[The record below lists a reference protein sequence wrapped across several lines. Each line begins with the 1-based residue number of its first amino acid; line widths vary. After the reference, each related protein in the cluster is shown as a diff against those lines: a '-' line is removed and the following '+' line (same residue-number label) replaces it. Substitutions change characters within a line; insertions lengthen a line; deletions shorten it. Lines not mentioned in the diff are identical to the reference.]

1 MSLKINAILN
11 IYSIMVIIII
21 YFQALRC
28 LEKESLRDKL
38 YMSMLHITIL
48 MLVIDILSR
57 FDGKALEIYPVLNNV
72 GNFLIF
78 LLNPI
83 LPSIWVVYVY
93 LQIFHKQRKIRR
105 LVYFL
110 CVINAINIT
119 LLLFSQFFGWF
130 YYIDSN
136 NIYRRGPYFALPV
149 FIDLILL
156 SIAFTII
163 SLNRRR
169 LDKKSFLSLM
179 FFALP
184 PIVSIFLQIRFYGI
198 SLMLNSIV
206 LSLLVLF
213 LNFQNHDIYTDHL
226 TKINNRKKLD
236 VYLKKKISAS
246 TAEKAF
252 SAILV
257 DINNFKQIN
266 DTYGHSMGDKAL
278 EATARLLK
286 SCLEA
291 NDFIARFGGDEFCLI
306 LDISDKKELQSL
318 VCRINKCLDNYNQ
331 CDSHPYYLGL
341 SMGYAVYS
349 SRSHRNAENFLKEID
364 MLMYQEKRASKI
376 QNHEVF

>member
-1 MSLKINAILN
+1 MSLKSNAILN

-38 YMSMLHITIL
+38 YMSMLNITIL

-57 FDGKALEIYPVLNNV
+57 FDGKALAIYPVLNNI

-78 LLNPI
+78 LINPI
-83 LPSIWVVYVY
+83 LPSLWVVYVY
-93 LQIFHKQRKIRR
+93 LQIFHKERKIRW
-105 LVYFL
+105 LVYLL
-110 CVINAINIT
+110 CTINVINFI
-119 LLLFSQFFGWF
+119 LLIFSQFFDWF

-136 NIYRRGPYFALPV
+136 NIYHRGPYFALPV
-149 FIDLILL
+149 FIDFILL
-156 SIAFTII
+156 FVAFAII
-163 SLNRRR
+163 LLNRRR
-169 LDKKSFLSLM
+169 LDKKSLLSLM

-184 PIVSIFLQIRFYGI
+184 PIVSIFLQIRFYGM

-226 TKINNRKKLD
+226 TKINNRKRLD
-236 VYLKKKISAS
+236 VYLKKKINAS
-246 TAEKAF
+246 TAGKAF

-266 DTYGHSMGDKAL
+266 DTYGHSMGDQAL
-278 EATARLLK
+278 ETTAKLLK
-286 SCLEA
+286 GCIEA

-306 LDISDKKELQSL
+306 LDISDRNELESL
-318 VCRINKCLDNYNQ
+318 VCRINKRLENYNQ
-331 CDSHPYYLGL
+331 SESHPYSLGL

-349 SRSHRNAENFLKEID
+349 SRLHKNAENFLKQID
-364 MLMYQEKRASKI
+364 LLMYQEKKSSKRKKY
-376 QNHEVF
+376 

>member
-1 MSLKINAILN
+1 MSLKSNAILN

-28 LEKESLRDKL
+28 LEKKSLRDKL
-38 YMSMLHITIL
+38 YMSMLNITIL

-57 FDGKALEIYPVLNNV
+57 FDGNALPIYPVLNNI

-78 LLNPI
+78 LINPI
-83 LPSIWVVYVY
+83 LPSLWVVYVY
-93 LQIFHKQRKIRR
+93 LQIFHKERKIRQ
-105 LVYFL
+105 LVYLL
-110 CVINAINIT
+110 CAINIINFT
-119 LLLFSQFFGWF
+119 LLIFSQFFDWF

-136 NIYRRGPYFALPV
+136 NIYHRGPYFALPV
-149 FIDLILL
+149 FIDFILL
-156 SIAFTII
+156 SVAFATIL
-163 SLNRRR
+163 LNRRR

-184 PIVSIFLQIRFYGI
+184 PIVSIFLQIRFYGM

-226 TKINNRKKLD
+226 TKINNRKRLD
-236 VYLKKKISAS
+236 VYLKKKINAS
-246 TAEKAF
+246 TAGKAF

-266 DTYGHSMGDKAL
+266 DTYGHSMGDQAL
-278 EATARLLK
+278 ETTAKLLK
-286 SCLEA
+286 GCLEV

-306 LDISDKKELQSL
+306 LDISDRNELESL
-318 VCRINKCLDNYNQ
+318 VCRINKRLDNYNQ
-331 CDSHPYYLGL
+331 SDSHPYSLGL
-341 SMGYAVYS
+341 SMGYAVYN
-349 SRSHRNAENFLKEID
+349 SRLHKNAENFLKQID
-364 MLMYQEKRASKI
+364 ILMYQEKKSSKRKTY
-376 QNHEVF
+376 

>member
-1 MSLKINAILN
+1 MSLKSNAILN

-38 YMSMLHITIL
+38 YMSMLNITIL

-57 FDGKALEIYPVLNNV
+57 FDGKALAIYPVLNNI

-78 LLNPI
+78 LINPI
-83 LPSIWVVYVY
+83 LPSLWVVYVY
-93 LQIFHKQRKIRR
+93 LQIFHKERKIRW
-105 LVYFL
+105 LVYLL
-110 CVINAINIT
+110 CTINVINFI
-119 LLLFSQFFGWF
+119 LLIFSQFFDWI

-136 NIYRRGPYFALPV
+136 NIYHRGPYFALPV
-149 FIDLILL
+149 FIDFILL
-156 SIAFTII
+156 FVAFAII
-163 SLNRRR
+163 LLNRRR
-169 LDKKSFLSLM
+169 LDKKSLLSLM

-184 PIVSIFLQIRFYGI
+184 PIVSIFLQIRFYGM

-226 TKINNRKKLD
+226 TKINNRKRLD
-236 VYLKKKISAS
+236 VYLKKKINAS
-246 TAEKAF
+246 TAGKAF

-266 DTYGHSMGDKAL
+266 DTYGHSMGDQAL
-278 EATARLLK
+278 ETTAKLLK
-286 SCLEA
+286 GCIEA

-306 LDISDKKELQSL
+306 LDISDRNELESL
-318 VCRINKCLDNYNQ
+318 VCRINKRLENYNQ
-331 CDSHPYYLGL
+331 SESHPYSLGL

-349 SRSHRNAENFLKEID
+349 SRLHKNAENFLKQID
-364 MLMYQEKRASKI
+364 LLMYQEKKSSKRKTY
-376 QNHEVF
+376 

>member
-1 MSLKINAILN
+1 MSLKSNAILN

-38 YMSMLHITIL
+38 YMSMLNITIL

-57 FDGKALEIYPVLNNV
+57 FDSKALAIYPVLNNI

-78 LLNPI
+78 LINPI
-83 LPSIWVVYVY
+83 LPSLWVVYVY
-93 LQIFHKQRKIRR
+93 LQIFHKERKIRW
-105 LVYFL
+105 LVYLL
-110 CVINAINIT
+110 CTINVINFI
-119 LLLFSQFFGWF
+119 LLIFSQFFDWF

-136 NIYRRGPYFALPV
+136 NIYHRGPYFALPV
-149 FIDLILL
+149 FIDFILL
-156 SIAFTII
+156 FVAFAII
-163 SLNRRR
+163 LLNRRR
-169 LDKKSFLSLM
+169 LDKKSLLSLM

-184 PIVSIFLQIRFYGI
+184 PIVSIFLQIRFYGM

-226 TKINNRKKLD
+226 TKINNRKRLD
-236 VYLKKKISAS
+236 VYLKKKINAS
-246 TAEKAF
+246 TAGKAF

-266 DTYGHSMGDKAL
+266 DTYGHSMGDQAL
-278 EATARLLK
+278 ETTAKLLK
-286 SCLEA
+286 GCIEA

-306 LDISDKKELQSL
+306 LDISDRNELESL
-318 VCRINKCLDNYNQ
+318 VCRINKRLENYNQ
-331 CDSHPYYLGL
+331 SESHPYSLGL

-349 SRSHRNAENFLKEID
+349 SRLHKNAENFLKQID
-364 MLMYQEKRASKI
+364 LLMYQEKKSSKRKTY
-376 QNHEVF
+376 